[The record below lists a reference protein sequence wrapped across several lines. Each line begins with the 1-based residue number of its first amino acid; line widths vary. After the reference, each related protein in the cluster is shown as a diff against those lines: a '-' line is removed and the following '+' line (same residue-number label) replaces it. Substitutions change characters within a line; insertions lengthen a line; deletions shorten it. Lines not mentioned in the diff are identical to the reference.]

1 MPVVPI
7 TTTKGANLDPAS
19 MPGDTDTAIAA
30 ALLHR
35 EGHFDQQTDE
45 PALSSPKTQPV
56 RKRRGL

>member
-7 TTTKGANLDPAS
+7 TAAKGASLDPQG

-35 EGHFDQQTDE
+35 EGHFDQNNTLGTTL
-45 PALSSPKTQPV
+45 PPMKKPP
-56 RKRRGL
+56 RGK